1 MFLQDNLFKIP
12 QGQGKKETDQPI
24 RILPSRVIL
33 QIRDERQ
40 WPEPPPTPICYL
52 LKSFS
57 RHTKYTTNDKMDS
70 ASSQGD
76 PAPSTPAESTGSWWS
91 VKRAPSSRKTGSRKS
106 WIKNTFGLGRGAQ
119 TPAEHAEIEISAPI
133 QPPPSTAKEAP
144 TLTSTVPDIPL
155 DSKAYDPVCP
165 WDEPA
170 GARKTSAPVVVP
182 SQARPTTLLSVRSK
196 SEAASNTL
204 KVADVCPWEEQAP
217 LSPPQSSSEAVAP
230 WQNQQPITVV
240 VPLSPPASRPNSELI
255 TAPPNPPPTSSLPS
269 PPPTST
275 LPSPPPTYALPS
287 PPPSAPPSIPL
298 PRPPSPDSVIDD
310 NASDGSHYDDD
321 EISLK
326 SPSLNPIPTIITPT
340 KALKMTIP
348 FPVKQQPV
356 IVVEEEVVY
365 DEEDRLLIRE
375 EGWGEYNEEDS
386 DSDSEPYYTYD
397 EGYRLID
404 QMYDEDFADDVDEV
418 CGDHELKNMMTMMD
432 IEAAIKNLFPTDSFM
447 VVPPRPSEVA
457 VPAH

>member
-1 MFLQDNLFKIP
+1 
-12 QGQGKKETDQPI
+12 
-24 RILPSRVIL
+24 
-33 QIRDERQ
+33 
-40 WPEPPPTPICYL
+40 
-52 LKSFS
+52 
-57 RHTKYTTNDKMDS
+57 MDS

-76 PAPSTPAESTGSWWS
+76 SAPSTPAESTGSWWS

-119 TPAEHAEIEISAPI
+119 TPSENAEMEISAPL
-133 QPPPSTAKEAP
+133 QNPPPTKEVSPVA
-144 TLTSTVPDIPL
+144 LLIPDTPPE
-155 DSKAYDPVCP
+155 SKAYDPVCP

-170 GARKTSAPVVVP
+170 GGRKTSAPAVVQ
-182 SQARPTTLLSVRSK
+182 SQARPTAPLAVRSK
-196 SEAASNTL
+196 SEAASSTL
-204 KVADVCPWEEQAP
+204 KVADVCPWEGDAP

-230 WQNQQPITVV
+230 WNSQQPMTVV
-240 VPLSPPASRPNSELI
+240 IPLSPPASRPNSELI

-269 PPPTST
+269 PPPTSA

-321 EISLK
+321 EVSLK
-326 SPSLNPIPTIITPT
+326 SPSFSPIPTIITPT

-348 FPVKQQPV
+348 FPVKQQSV

-375 EGWGEYNEEDS
+375 EDWGEYNEEDS
-386 DSDSEPYYTYD
+386 DSDSEPHYTYD
-397 EGYRLID
+397 EGYQLID

-418 CGDHELKNMMTMMD
+418 CGDLEVKNMMTMMD

-447 VVPPRPSEVA
+447 VVPPRLSEVA

>member
-1 MFLQDNLFKIP
+1 
-12 QGQGKKETDQPI
+12 
-24 RILPSRVIL
+24 
-33 QIRDERQ
+33 
-40 WPEPPPTPICYL
+40 
-52 LKSFS
+52 
-57 RHTKYTTNDKMDS
+57 MDS

-76 PAPSTPAESTGSWWS
+76 SAPSTPATESTGSWWS

-106 WIKNTFGLGRGAQ
+106 WIKNTFGLGRAQ
-119 TPAEHAEIEISAPI
+119 TPAESAEAAAAAPA
-133 QPPPSTAKEAP
+133 PATKESP
-144 TLTSTVPDIPL
+144 TSTSTVPDTPPE
-155 DSKAYDPVCP
+155 SKAYDPVCP
-165 WDEPA
+165 WDETSN
-170 GARKTSAPVVVP
+170 ARKTSAPAVVP
-182 SQARPTTLLSVRSK
+182 SQARPVAALSVRSK
-196 SEAASNTL
+196 SETASNTL
-204 KVADVCPWEEQAP
+204 KVVDVCPWEEQEP

-230 WQNQQPITVV
+230 WHNQQPVSVI

-255 TAPPNPPPTSSLPS
+255 SAPPNPPPTSALPS
-269 PPPTST
+269 PPPTC
-275 LPSPPPTYALPS
+275 ALPS

-326 SPSLNPIPTIITPT
+326 SPSLNIPLIITPT

-348 FPVKQQPV
+348 SPIKQQPV
-356 IVVEEEVVY
+356 ILVEEEVVY

-375 EGWGEYNEEDS
+375 EDWGEYNEDDS

-404 QMYDEDFADDVDEV
+404 QIYEDDFAEDVDEV

-432 IEAAIKNLFPTDSFM
+432 IESALKNLFPTESFM
-447 VVPPRPSEVA
+447 LDAPIRISDIP

>member
-1 MFLQDNLFKIP
+1 
-12 QGQGKKETDQPI
+12 
-24 RILPSRVIL
+24 
-33 QIRDERQ
+33 
-40 WPEPPPTPICYL
+40 
-52 LKSFS
+52 
-57 RHTKYTTNDKMDS
+57 MDS
-70 ASSQGD
+70 TSSQGD
-76 PAPSTPAESTGSWWS
+76 SAPSTPAESTGSWWS

-119 TPAEHAEIEISAPI
+119 TPENAEMEISAPI
-133 QPPPSTAKEAP
+133 QTSPTSTKEATTP
-144 TLTSTVPDIPL
+144 ASLVPDTPS

-170 GARKTSAPVVVP
+170 GGRKTSAPAVVQ
-182 SQARPTTLLSVRSK
+182 SQARPTAHLAARSK
-196 SEAASNTL
+196 SEVASSTL
-204 KVADVCPWEEQAP
+204 KVADVCPWEEEAP

-230 WQNQQPITVV
+230 WHNQQPMTVI
-240 VPLSPPASRPNSELI
+240 VPLSPPASRPTSELII

-269 PPPTST
+269 PPPTSA

-321 EISLK
+321 EISLR
-326 SPSLNPIPTIITPT
+326 SPSLSPIPTIITPT

-375 EGWGEYNEEDS
+375 EDWGEYNEEDS
-386 DSDSEPYYTYD
+386 DSDSEPHYTYD
-397 EGYRLID
+397 EGYQLID
-404 QMYDEDFADDVDEV
+404 QMYDEDFGDDVDEV
-418 CGDHELKNMMTMMD
+418 CGDLEIKNMMTMMD

-447 VVPPRPSEVA
+447 VVPPRLSEVA